1 MASLVLLV
9 SLFSIPLP
17 HSHRPSCP
25 AKMPA
30 TLPTSTEAP
39 PTNTRAS
46 LPRTLRERDLFL
58 LFIGSVIGSGLFLT
72 PRPILRPPNRS
83 AGYSLLVLILRGLLS
98 LPAALTHPGIA
109 APHPAR
115 SRPSRL

>member
-17 HSHRPSCP
+17 HSHRPSCA
-25 AKMPA
+25 AKMAA

-58 LFIGSVIGSGLFLT
+58 LFIGSVIGSGVFLT
-72 PRPILRPPNRS
+72 PGPVLCQLNGSPP
-83 AGYSLLVLILRGLLS
+83 YSFLFRLLVS
-98 LPAALTHPGIA
+98 LPSLP
-109 APHPAR
+109 R
-115 SRPSRL
+115 SLAH